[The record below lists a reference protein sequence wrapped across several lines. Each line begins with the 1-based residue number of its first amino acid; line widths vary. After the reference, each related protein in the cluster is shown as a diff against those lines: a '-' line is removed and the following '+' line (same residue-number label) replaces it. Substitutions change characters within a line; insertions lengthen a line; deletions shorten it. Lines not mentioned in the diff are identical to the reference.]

1 VAGGTSSQTGVGELE
16 IQALEDEQ
24 PSFQGGTIDLV
35 RATDMQ
41 AQLTKKKARATKKSE
56 VNSRT

>member
-1 VAGGTSSQTGVGELE
+1 LE

-24 PSFQGGTIDLV
+24 PSFQGGTIDQV